1 MKIMYAHLMHP
12 ETVIKIDLHGSPA
25 FFSFEKAWDLDV
37 ELDACLF
44 HYIARGSCELH
55 CGRHESELKAGDISL
70 LAPGQKA
77 QYKGTQFPL
86 ELYRFRF
93 TSTPAMAP
101 AWAFLHGRLS
111 RDNQILLDQL
121 LHIAEQDQPH
131 SSLRQKC
138 LLLAILSD
146 LFEDKSDAGAG
157 LSTEQMQQLRNY
169 FNTHHRSWPQ
179 VADLANVVNLSQDYF
194 SRVFKLSF
202 GQSPRSWMVSQRI
215 RMTAMQLAESRPS
228 IQEITENFAY
238 CDIHFFSQQFKKEMG
253 LSPTDWRKRHQG
265 KISSS

>member
-146 LFEDKSDAGAG
+146 F
-157 LSTEQMQQLRNY
+157 
-169 FNTHHRSWPQ
+169 RSWPQ

-215 RMTAMQLAESRPS
+215 RMTAMQLAESRAS